1 MKKYLFLLFMLVVY
15 ILLLI
20 RNNTK
25 NVANY
30 NNLSNNNS
38 TINID
43 IYFENGINSKKLVD
57 EFKNYN
63 YEYLIKNINI
73 GNNSINLNCK
83 LIEKCINNIYDMND
97 DDFYNKYIANGFRIE
112 KLTIITDKNHIINY
126 LKNKYYL
133 YRIY

>member
-25 NVANY
+25 NVANF

-126 LKNKYYL
+126 LKNKDYL

>member
-57 EFKNYN
+57 ELKNYN

-126 LKNKYYL
+126 LKNKDYL

>member
-126 LKNKYYL
+126 LKNKDYL